1 MSGLIKSPL
10 LDKYEQI
17 VLNSDTRYY
26 YNDNQYITYRMYLN
40 NKDKCKKFRKDEKF
54 LRMFS
59 CCEKKMISKLF
70 RDSYKDKYRIY
81 VKYEP
86 CPMCKKAIK
95 AYDKEI
101 CGIGQ
106 AYICYPKNAWKPE
119 LKGLDEYNEMAR
131 ELKRMSQ
138 TGV

>member
-54 LRMFS
+54 LRMF
-59 CCEKKMISKLF
+59 
-70 RDSYKDKYRIY
+70 D
-81 VKYEP
+81 V
-86 CPMCKKAIK
+86 
-95 AYDKEI
+95 
-101 CGIGQ
+101 
-106 AYICYPKNAWKPE
+106 
-119 LKGLDEYNEMAR
+119 
-131 ELKRMSQ
+131 
-138 TGV
+138 V